1 LYSDFFSASRQTMAS
16 PKKLKTIIIIGSA
29 TGLFVMT
36 SIIALVS
43 LMPLYSKI
51 KQQEE
56 EKLIRQTEEIT
67 LELINLTQQVE
78 TFSVDFFD
86 HFQNQAPIT
95 PSNPDLERLY
105 SLLRPALNESIVG
118 VSYRDMEGQ
127 QKIAVGQPLPVSL
140 EKTLPNQPQ
149 TLLNTHSVSI
159 NNEAHWIITYHSSNP
174 QRLGQLSF
182 ILRVT
187 NLLDLK
193 NKCHTFIDPCHYVLF
208 GQKKPTHTIIFPI
221 HDYPKKPTSKLLNDP
236 AIDMALDNIVS
247 HRSGTIWCRQ
257 CNYYLTYRP
266 MVPLNGGLLI
276 ATHRIEL
283 YASIYQQ
290 LLTIAGAICILIILG
305 TSGAILILR
314 PLTGQMQA
322 EILERQKAEIALR
335 KERDFTKTLFDYNPA
350 FLIVLDLQGKVKL
363 MNDAMLK
370 TLGYDLEEV
379 VGKNYLNQFIS
390 RQLGETIPWVY
401 ELMIHHQSSIRAEER
416 LRTKDNREIIVD
428 WHGQAIFNS
437 DNQETEYFLGAGL
450 DITERKRSQEE
461 LQLLQRITKAV
472 SVASDFDSALEIA
485 LHLVCETTGWE
496 FGEAWI
502 PNPEQTYL
510 EYSIVGY
517 GRQPN
522 HDTFRRKSQSLLLK
536 PNEGLAGRV
545 WQTQKPEWIPNISE
559 EDHIKHPRYELVHQC
574 YLKALFGVPILAENR
589 VLSILVFL
597 ISTPQDPDTR
607 FVELISSIA
616 MQLGSVFQRKQA
628 EAQYRSIFE
637 NAVEGLFQM
646 SFSGEYIKA
655 NPALAQ
661 ILGYGSPEELI
672 AQKVNIDSQYVE
684 GKFCNEFIR
693 LLQQEGSV
701 SNFEVQLYRADQ
713 NMIWVLQNAR
723 AIWDTRKNRILYY
736 EGSMF
741 EITSLKQTEEKLRY
755 GASHDGLTHLWNRAF
770 FIEKLRQSII
780 RCHEQPDYQFFVLFL
795 DLDGFKFVNDSLG
808 HSVGD
813 QLLIKI
819 SERLRGCL
827 RSKDILARLG
837 GDEFTILLEDVSN
850 LDEAQEVAKRVQA
863 ALKKPLKLGENQV
876 FTGSSI
882 GIVQSNREYH
892 FPPEILRDADTA
904 MYRAKQQ
911 GKGCSVVFDA
921 TMRTDAIRRLHL
933 QTDLRRALDRGEF
946 HLNYQPIIELN
957 THQISGFEALLR
969 WSHPQEGNISPA
981 EFIPVAEE
989 AGLIVS
995 IGEWVLREAC
1005 RQLYQWKQQFPQ
1017 HSQLMM
1023 SVNLSSQQFTANLS
1037 QQIDEILSETAVVG
1051 SDLKLEIT
1059 ETAIMSDPNLA
1070 IRTLNELKQRDIV
1083 ICIDDF
1089 GTGYC
1094 SLGYLHQFPVDIL
1107 KIDRS
1112 FVSRMSVAEDKRE
1125 IVKIIVALANSLGMD
1140 AIAEGIETL
1149 DQLTQLQRLQCKYGQ
1164 GYFFAK
1170 PLSSAEAG
1178 QLLTQPHL
1186 EVS

>member
-1 LYSDFFSASRQTMAS
+1 MAS

-29 TGLFVMT
+29 TGLFIMT
-36 SIIALVS
+36 TIIALVS
-43 LMPLYSKI
+43 LMPLYNKI

-67 LELINLTQQVE
+67 VELINLTQQVE
-78 TFSVDFFD
+78 TFSVNFFD
-86 HFQNQAPIT
+86 RFQNQAPID

-105 SLLRPALNESIVG
+105 PILRTALNESIVG
-118 VSYRDMEGQ
+118 LSYRDIEGQ
-127 QKIAVGQPLPVSL
+127 ERIEVGQPLPVSL
-140 EKTLPNQPQ
+140 EKTLQNQSQ
-149 TLLNTHSVSI
+149 GVLNTHSISI
-159 NNEAHWIITYHSSNP
+159 NDEAHWIITYHSSNDRN
-174 QRLGQLSF
+174 QGSLIF
-182 ILRVT
+182 ILRVA
-187 NLLDLK
+187 NLFEL
-193 NKCHTFIDPCHYVLF
+193 NNQCSTFIDSCNLVLF
-208 GQKKPTHTIIFPI
+208 GQQNNTDPVVFPI
-221 HDYPKKPTSKLLNDP
+221 QDHSEKQVSKILNDP
-236 AIDMALDNIVS
+236 ATDIALDHIISNK
-247 HRSGTIWCRQ
+247 SGTIWCRQ
-257 CNYYLTYRP
+257 CNYYLTYSP
-266 MVPLNGGLLI
+266 IISLNGGLLI

-290 LLTIAGAICILIILG
+290 LLTVAGVIFILIIVG
-305 TSGAILILR
+305 TSGAVLILR

-335 KERDFTKTLFDYNPA
+335 KERDFTKTLFDSNPA
-350 FLIVLDLQGKVKL
+350 FLIVLNSQGKVDL

-370 TLGYDLEEV
+370 TLGYHLEEV

-390 RQLGETIPWVY
+390 RHAGETIPWVY
-401 ELMIHHQSSIRAEER
+401 ELMMHQKLSIRAEER

-428 WHGQAIFNS
+428 WHGQAIFNTET
-437 DNQETEYFLGAGL
+437 QETEYFLGAGL
-450 DITERKRSQEE
+450 DITERKRAEEE

-485 LHLVCETTGWE
+485 IRLVCETTGWE

-517 GRQPN
+517 GRKPN
-522 HDTFRRKSQSLLLK
+522 HDQFRQKSQSLILK

-559 EDHIKHPRYELVHQC
+559 EDQTEHPRYELVHQC
-574 YLKALFGVPILAENR
+574 DLKAIFGVPILAEKR

-597 ISTPQDPDTR
+597 ISTPQDPDKR

-616 MQLGSVFQRKQA
+616 TQLGSVFQRKQA
-628 EAQYRSIFE
+628 EAQYRTIFE
-637 NAVEGLFQM
+637 NAVEGIFQI
-646 SFSGEYIKA
+646 SFEGEYIKA

-661 ILGYGSPEELI
+661 ILGYDSPENLI
-672 AQKVNIDSQYVE
+672 TQKVNIYSQYVE
-684 GKFCNEFIR
+684 TRFCDKFMGM
-693 LLQQEGSV
+693 LQQEGSI

-713 NMIWVLQNAR
+713 SMIWVLQNAR
-723 AIWDTRKNRILYY
+723 AIWDTRKTRILYY

-770 FIEKLRQSII
+770 FIEKLRQSVI
-780 RCHEQPDYQFFVLFL
+780 RCHEQSDYHFFVLFL
-795 DLDGFKFVNDSLG
+795 DLDGFKFINDSLG
-808 HSVGD
+808 HSIGD
-813 QLLIKI
+813 QLLIQI
-819 SERLRGCL
+819 GERLKSCL
-827 RSKDILARLG
+827 RSQDILARLG
-837 GDEFTILLEDVSN
+837 GDEFTILLENVSN
-850 LDEAQEVAKRVQA
+850 LNEVQEVAKRVQT
-863 ALKKPLKLGENQV
+863 ALNKPFQLGENQV

-882 GIVQSNREYH
+882 GIVQSSRDYH

-911 GKGCSVVFDA
+911 GKGCSVIFDA
-921 TMRTDAIRRLHL
+921 TMRTDAMRRLQL
-933 QTDLRRALDRGEF
+933 QTDLRLALNRGEF
-946 HLNYQPIIELN
+946 HLNYQPIIELD
-957 THQISGFEALLR
+957 THQITGFEALLR
-969 WSHPQEGNISPA
+969 WSHPQEGSISPA
-981 EFIPVAEE
+981 EFVPVAEE

-1037 QQIDEILSETAVVG
+1037 QQIDEILSETSVMG

-1059 ETAIMSDPNLA
+1059 ETAIMNDPNLA

-1112 FVSRMSVAEDKRE
+1112 FVSRMSGAEDKRE

-1149 DQLTQLQRLQCKYGQ
+1149 DQLSQLQRLQCKYGQ

-1170 PLSSAEAG
+1170 PLSSTEAG
-1178 QLLTQPHL
+1178 QLLTQSHL
-1186 EVS
+1186 QVS